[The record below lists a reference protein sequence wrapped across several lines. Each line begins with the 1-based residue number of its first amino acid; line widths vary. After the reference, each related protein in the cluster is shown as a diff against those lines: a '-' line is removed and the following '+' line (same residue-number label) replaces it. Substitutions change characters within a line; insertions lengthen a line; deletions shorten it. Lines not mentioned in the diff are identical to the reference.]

1 MNTKVLTAH
10 VPLALVEKLDQMA
23 VRLERSRDWIMKQA
37 LFDLA
42 RLYDFLAPLS
52 QPAAARTVQVLV
64 AEPANFLRNSGLQ
77 NLSAAPVART
87 RESLT

>member
-23 VRLERSRDWIMKQA
+23 VRLERPRDWIMKQT
-37 LFDLA
+37 LSDLA

-64 AEPANFLRNSGLQ
+64 AEPANLLRNSGPRIYL
-77 NLSAAPVART
+77 LRLWLAR
-87 RESLT
+87 ENH